1 MAGWMKLPADRRAR
15 VPRGSRRATSPI
27 FKHRRGCRLALPP
40 YTRVP
45 HMNRPL
51 ADDQTRLAATE
62 LWLIR
67 HGESTGNRDGL
78 LQGQEDLPLSP
89 FGHEQCK
96 RLAERLASTR
106 FSVLYSSDLSRAQQ
120 TASYLAER
128 WNLPIHIDPRLR
140 EIDVGAWSG
149 LANQVI
155 AERFPDE
162 WLRWMDRDPTLKR
175 GGGESYADAQLRV
188 TMAIGQIAKRHPGER
203 IAIVMHGGV
212 MRAYMASLLALD
224 LRLIWHFSMMNTGIC
239 KVRPYA
245 QAMGGSRPRLGRIDA
260 INDHAHLLGLRAPST
275 ASAPSVE

>member
-45 HMNRPL
+45 HMNRSL
-51 ADDQTRLAATE
+51 VDEQTRLAATE

-106 FSVLYSSDLSRAQQ
+106 FNVLYSSDLSRAQQ

-188 TMAIGQIAKRHPGER
+188 TMAIGQIAKHHAGQR

-245 QAMGGSRPRLGRIDA
+245 QAMGGSRPRLGRIDV
-260 INDHAHLLGLRAPST
+260 INDHAHLLGLRAHTTTPT
-275 ASAPSVE
+275 PIVE